1 MFVFQI
7 PISLVTILINSY
19 CLTVLLLVREI
30 RRLDYFL
37 VGLQV
42 LSDLLFSGV
51 LSFYFFA
58 TEIVR
63 AALYFCDY
71 LNNDVPRYDSSVC
84 LKKKT
89 FSIKL
94 VHGIT
99 CSLWMSKGLIAQKTS
114 CNFS

>member
-84 LKKKT
+84 LKKNFFHKIGAWNYM
-89 FSIKL
+89 F
-94 VHGIT
+94 VVDV
-99 CSLWMSKGLIAQKTS
+99 KGLIAQKTS